1 MTFLLSTVCR
11 RKASVN
17 FTLVILSG
25 ASVNFTFVILSGS
38 SVNFTFLSLLSVRS
52 KSFQTLSGVR
62 CQYLSYNSCLE
73 LVLIHVDMYTL

>member
-1 MTFLLSTVCR
+1 MLLACLQATYC
-11 RKASVN
+11 VN

-25 ASVNFTFVILSGS
+25 ASVNFTF
-38 SVNFTFLSLLSVRS
+38 LSLISVRS
-52 KSFQTLSGVR
+52 KFLRLTISGVR